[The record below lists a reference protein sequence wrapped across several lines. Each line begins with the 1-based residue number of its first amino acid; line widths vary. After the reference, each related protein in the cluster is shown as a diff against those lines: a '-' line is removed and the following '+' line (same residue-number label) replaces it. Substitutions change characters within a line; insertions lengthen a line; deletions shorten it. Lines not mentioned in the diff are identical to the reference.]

1 LGCKQHGNPIERGTL
16 NPTSQKWLATVL
28 TGLITGAL
36 GRLLADAIS
45 RETPPPAQRSLGE
58 DTKEAAIYA
67 TVSVPGTILASVIV
81 RRLSGS

>member
-1 LGCKQHGNPIERGTL
+1 MEGRSL

-45 RETPPPAQRSLGE
+45 RETPPPAQRSLAE
-58 DTKEAAIYA
+58 DTKEAVIYA
-67 TVSVPGTILASVIV
+67 MVSVPGTILASVIV

>member
-1 LGCKQHGNPIERGTL
+1 MEGRSL

-45 RETPPPAQRSLGE
+45 RETPPPAQRSLAG
-58 DTKEAAIYA
+58 DTKEAVIYA
-67 TVSVPGTILASVIV
+67 MVSVPGTILASVIV